1 MLGKLIYWFIH
12 TWLLAMRQIGWFRWS
27 IEGLERLPARGS
39 SGMIIAMN
47 HVHWMDIPVIGAL
60 LPFRYR
66 LSWLGKAE
74 LFAHP
79 LGNWFFSTMQVIPV
93 KRGKRDLAAM
103 ESVVEALRGG
113 AVLLIF
119 PEGTRSRSGV
129 LREGRGGAVRM
140 ALQANVPIVP
150 VAAIGTEHGVSGS
163 LRRKPVRLQVGQAYL
178 PKATTD
184 DVSNV
189 VQMKQLTD
197 ELMSRIALLLP
208 VERRGPYAQLAASH
222 TQQETTV

>member
-1 MLGKLIYWFIH
+1 MLGKLIYWFLH
-12 TWLLAMRQIGWFRWS
+12 TWLLAMRQIGWFRWN

-74 LFAHP
+74 LFTHP
-79 LGNWFFSTMQVIPV
+79 FGNWFFSTMQVIPV
-93 KRGKRDLAAM
+93 KRGKRDLAAI
-103 ESVVEALRGG
+103 ESVVDALRGG
-113 AVLLIF
+113 AILLIF

-140 ALQANVPIVP
+140 ALQAKVPIVP
-150 VAAIGTEHGVSGS
+150 IAVIGTEEGLSGS

-178 PKATTD
+178 PEATTE

-222 TQQETTV
+222 IQQETTV

>member
-1 MLGKLIYWFIH
+1 MLGKLIYWFLH
-12 TWLLAMRQIGWFRWS
+12 TWLLAMRQIGWFRWNV
-27 IEGLERLPARGS
+27 EGLERLPAREAG
-39 SGMIIAMN
+39 GMIIAMN

-60 LPFRYR
+60 MPFRYR

-93 KRGKRDLAAM
+93 KRGKRDLAAI

-150 VAAIGTEHGVSGS
+150 VAVIGTEHGVSGS
-163 LRRKPVRLQVGQAYL
+163 LRRKPVRLQVGQAYI
-178 PKATTD
+178 PASTTD

-208 VERRGPYAQLAASH
+208 VDRRGPYAHLAASH
-222 TQQETTV
+222 TQQESSA

>member
-1 MLGKLIYWFIH
+1 MLGKLIYWFLH
-12 TWLLAMRQIGWFRWS
+12 TWLLAMRQIGWFRWN

-39 SGMIIAMN
+39 GGMIIAMN

-60 LPFRYR
+60 MPFRYR

-93 KRGKRDLAAM
+93 KRGKRDLAAI

-129 LREGRGGAVRM
+129 LREGRGGAVRI
-140 ALQANVPIVP
+140 ALQAKVPIVP
-150 VAAIGTEHGVSGS
+150 IAVIGTEHGVGGS
-163 LRRKPVRLQVGQAYL
+163 LRRKPVRLQVGQAFI
-178 PKATTD
+178 PAATTD

-197 ELMSRIALLLP
+197 ELMGRIALLLP